1 MDAWGAAQLLPE
13 LSNFYC
19 HPGKAGGSPLVTR
32 GDQTIDVGRGRPVA
46 GQRIAAGGDHK
57 VAAATCGLG

>member
-19 HPGKAGGSPLVTR
+19 HPGKAGGSPLVTSGCSEDAFR
-32 GDQTIDVGRGRPVA
+32 ESGSADLFYCFAIN
-46 GQRIAAGGDHK
+46 
-57 VAAATCGLG
+57 